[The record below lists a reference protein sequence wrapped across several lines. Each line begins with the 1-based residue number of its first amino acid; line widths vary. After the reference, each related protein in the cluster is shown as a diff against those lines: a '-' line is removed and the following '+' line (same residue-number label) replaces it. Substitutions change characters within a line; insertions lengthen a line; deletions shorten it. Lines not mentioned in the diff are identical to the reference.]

1 MLDRQARDRAA
12 LSDSDS
18 ESASEQ
24 LEDAADIGSTPA
36 SSLQVLPM
44 DADLLEVWKWQMA
57 RHPAWQHRIVTPRSL
72 RGAGKGTNTLGA
84 WLAGMFENNF
94 KLLLS
99 Y

>member
-12 LSDSDS
+12 LYDSDS

-24 LEDAADIGSTPA
+24 LEDTANISGAPA

-44 DADLLEVWKWQMA
+44 DAGLLQVWKWQMA

-84 WLAGMFENNF
+84 WLAGTFENPDT
-94 KLLLS
+94 
-99 Y
+99 

>member
-1 MLDRQARDRAA
+1 MLDRQAQDRAA

-24 LEDAADIGSTPA
+24 VEDAANIGSAPA
-36 SSLQVLPM
+36 SSLQFLPV

-84 WLAGMFENNF
+84 WLAGTFEKN
-94 KLLLS
+94 LILS
-99 Y
+99 